1 MPGLKKTKRKN
12 SEQRR
17 IMFFTELIHDK
28 NIQPSIIFPASR
40 YLVQILHPQRNFQNS
55 TCLFLNISD
64 MTKNK
69 VITGLKNEI
78 RNYEKFKAD
87 ELRTS

>member
-1 MPGLKKTKRKN
+1 
-12 SEQRR
+12 
-17 IMFFTELIHDK
+17 
-28 NIQPSIIFPASR
+28 
-40 YLVQILHPQRNFQNS
+40 LVQILHPQRNFQNS